1 MSIVKFEVTF
11 FYYFSLIVNV
21 INVMVTFTLKTF
33 HGTHTASLQRKNSPS
48 DRESEADDYLQ
59 VGYFFLLQEL
69 RLMEW
74 MWLEE
79 HRARWSQV
87 GISSFSCK
95 WMFNVGSQ
103 NVQQFPESLT
113 VVLNRSQHQKKI
125 HGRHKIPEEYLLVC
139 PAIICLFTHKHLP
152 GPSYVLS
159 IIPRLWERH
168 SVCLPIVKK
177 HRQANL
183 ESLLL
188 SPITKP
194 KLNN

>member
-1 MSIVKFEVTF
+1 
-11 FYYFSLIVNV
+11 
-21 INVMVTFTLKTF
+21 MVTFTLKTF
-33 HGTHTASLQRKNSPS
+33 HGTHTTSLQREEQAIGSRKWSGWLFTSGVFFPASRAAS
-48 DRESEADDYLQ
+48 DEKDVKCD
-59 VGYFFLLQEL
+59 V
-69 RLMEW
+69 
-74 MWLEE
+74 EE
-79 HRARWSQV
+79 HRAQWSQV
-87 GISSFSCK
+87 MISSFSCK
-95 WMFNVGSQ
+95 WIFNSGSQ
-103 NVQQFPESLT
+103 SVQQFPKSVT
-113 VVLNRSQHQKKI
+113 VVLNRSQHQKRI
-125 HGRHKIPEEYLLVC
+125 HGRHKMQEEYLLVC

-177 HRQANL
+177 HRQAKL

>member
-1 MSIVKFEVTF
+1 MERILLV
-11 FYYFSLIVNV
+11 YR
-21 INVMVTFTLKTF
+21 
-33 HGTHTASLQRKNSPS
+33 GKNRPS

-69 RLMEW
+69 HLMKRTW
-74 MWLEE
+74 NVTWKSTD
-79 HRARWSQV
+79 HRAQWSQV
-87 GISSFSCK
+87 MISSFSCK
-95 WMFNVGSQ
+95 WIFNSGSQ
-103 NVQQFPESLT
+103 SVQQFPKSVT
-113 VVLNRSQHQKKI
+113 VVLNRSQHQKRI
-125 HGRHKIPEEYLLVC
+125 HGRHKMQEEYLLVC

-177 HRQANL
+177 HRQAKL

>member
-1 MSIVKFEVTF
+1 MERILLVYRGRTVHRIEKVKLMIIYKWVI
-11 FYYFSLIVNV
+11 FSCFKSCVWW
-21 INVMVTFTLKTF
+21 
-33 HGTHTASLQRKNSPS
+33 
-48 DRESEADDYLQ
+48 SECDVED
-59 VGYFFLLQEL
+59 
-69 RLMEW
+69 
-74 MWLEE
+74 

-95 WMFNVGSQ
+95 WIFNVGSQ

-125 HGRHKIPEEYLLVC
+125 HGRHKIQEEYLLVC

-177 HRQANL
+177 HRQAKL